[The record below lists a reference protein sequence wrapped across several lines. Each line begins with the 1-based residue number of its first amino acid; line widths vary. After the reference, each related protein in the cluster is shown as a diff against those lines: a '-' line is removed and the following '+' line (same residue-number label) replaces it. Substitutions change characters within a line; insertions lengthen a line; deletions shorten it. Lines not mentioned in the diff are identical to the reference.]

1 MANRPGKT
9 CELKSGKS
17 IGAQTNFADTFNWI
31 VACVKN
37 LKGGRGIKIQW
48 PSDDTPEITLDGG
61 ADNLLP
67 NFEGGGEVTS
77 AVYDVDKSY
86 NPTSGNDELTIS
98 YTDEREDKTIELG
111 GGGNLPCTFNGTDAT
126 YTSGTEFT
134 FKSADDSN
142 VTVNCSNG
150 VFTIGV
156 YYS

>member
-1 MANRPGKT
+1 MANRPGNLA
-9 CELKSGKS
+9 ELEHGKS
-17 IGAQTNFADTFNWI
+17 IYSANGFVDTWNWI
-31 VACVKN
+31 VSCMKN
-37 LKGGRGIKIQW
+37 LKGGRGIKVQW
-48 PSDDTPEITLDGG
+48 PSDDTPEISIEGG

-67 NFEGGGEVTS
+67 NFEGGGEVTN

-98 YTDEREDKTIELG
+98 YTDEREDKTIELPAG
-111 GGGNLPCTFNGTDAT
+111 GDLSCTFTGTDAT

-134 FKSADDSN
+134 FESADDSN